1 LGTLRFE
8 NCNVLLA
15 FLLVSKLTSQFS
27 QLAAGDARKAQ
38 KLLTAMLEGKG
49 VGLVARKELLET
61 PTALKVPGFLQYHQ
75 PFLDKIVKEFHF
87 KNFMTLASSL
97 DQAGAFHSFR
107 EMCIGI

>member
-1 LGTLRFE
+1 MQAKKLIF
-8 NCNVLLA
+8 LA

-97 DQAGAFHSFR
+97 DHAGAFHSFR